1 MSAPQSPPATG
12 AFGPHPK
19 HAILPVLAVAGFCGW
34 LYLQHRGLLLE
45 PTATDVT
52 VMRPV
57 ADADASP
64 AATPAAGEADGDATA
79 P

>member
-1 MSAPQSPPATG
+1 MHAPPSPSAPG

-19 HAILPVLAVAGFCGW
+19 HAILPVMAVVGFCGW
-34 LYLQHRGLLLE
+34 LYLQHRGLVLE

-57 ADADASP
+57 TEADASTTD
-64 AATPAAGEADGDATA
+64 TPAAGEAGGDAAA